1 MPLKSAFA
9 CRMISSIIFV
19 LSFYCLPAQVTIL
32 PNAFAHNDYY
42 HKRPLKDALANGFTY
57 VEADVYL
64 RKGNLVVA
72 HILPCFKKKKTLE
85 KLYLQPLLDYVLS
98 STKEQQ
104 QNPLHNCP
112 LTLLIDIKSD
122 AEATGKALLQLLEK
136 YQDILTVYENGCT
149 TFRNVT
155 IVLSGNKPYDL
166 VRNQQKR
173 FVFIDEDLRKAAND
187 TTPDLYPIASCKYSH
202 LLKWKGKGN
211 IPEADL
217 KRLEYYVI
225 EAHKNGRKVR
235 LWASPENKKVWSELL
250 KCNVDLINT
259 DKLKRLR
266 TFLLTEA
273 PELVQREQL
282 VPEILPANN

>member
-1 MPLKSAFA
+1 MPRRPVAVHK
-9 CRMISSIIFV
+9 ISFLLIFV
-19 LSFYCLPAQVTIL
+19 LIVTWLPAQVTIL
-32 PNAFAHNDYY
+32 PNAFAHNDYF
-42 HKRPLKDALANGFTY
+42 HKRPLMDALSNGFTY

-72 HILPCFKKKKTLE
+72 HILPCFKKKRTLE
-85 KLYLQPLLDYVLS
+85 KLYLQPLLDFVKS
-98 STKEQQ
+98 SAAEQRQ
-104 QNPLHNCP
+104 YPVHNCP
-112 LTLLIDIKSD
+112 LTLMIDIKSD
-122 AEATGKALLQLLEK
+122 AEATGKVLLQLLEK

-155 IVLSGNKPYDL
+155 IVLSGNKPYEL

-173 FVFIDEDLRKAAND
+173 FVFIDEDLRKAAID
-187 TTPDLYPIASCKYSH
+187 STPDLYPIASCKYSR
-202 LLKWKGKGN
+202 LLKWKGKGT

-259 DKLKRLR
+259 NKLTGLR
-266 TFLLTEA
+266 KFLLSEEA
-273 PELVQREQL
+273 ELVQRETL
-282 VPEILPANN
+282 AEPNSSSN